1 MYIKQITL
9 TYVIFII
16 SSDMNILNSVLTFA
30 LDNKSKIALTYS
42 LNLVKIVLEILLTI
56 AFK

>member
-1 MYIKQITL
+1 MYIKRITL